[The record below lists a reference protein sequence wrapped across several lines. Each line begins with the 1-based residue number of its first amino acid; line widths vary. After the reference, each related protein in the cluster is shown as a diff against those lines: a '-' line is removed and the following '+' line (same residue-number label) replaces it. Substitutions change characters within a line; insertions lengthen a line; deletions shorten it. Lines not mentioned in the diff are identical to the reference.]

1 MGACVSASGVE
12 GEEEGARGRAPTR
25 ASAPVATALK
35 ALELD
40 DPIAFERRVRALYG
54 GQSPAHI
61 RGDCVLDAGEHN
73 ILLYEQGR
81 WSLVERDVLAAFGSA
96 LGARVAE
103 FLNARGS
110 ISDAFAIRRN
120 CVNLKKVLLHAQY
133 DMAIVEK
140 KLRRLSTFYR
150 SDFAVERRY
159 AFGHRYRSIAVAG
172 ARAKGTFLAIADAR
186 VFIKQICCV
195 PRLPSQPRPKRL
207 ASMPRTLTTHGCVKR
222 ARARLREQT
231 PTPVDFAGA
240 HSYAF
245 DPEDYCAPNLTDD
258 FETLM
263 REVQDELQLPTH
275 ACAFIRASL
284 IARGAAKAMCIRR
297 ECEAYARA
305 VDAVTAIADATII
318 ALDKEHKD
326 PDAVLRDEMKYDGVH
341 AIEHE
346 PTQANLD
353 ALQAAV
359 KVDVARNELAG
370 AAPVAREMAF
380 WTRTIL
386 ANPSSVLFTAGD
398 CAQATSFV
406 PDAFAL
412 TDIIASYAPI
422 IDTYH
427 DAMIADVAAYA
438 QSARAGGLRARASS
452 SSPPPWHVHVAG
464 PHACSRCHASF
475 SNLWINQHAR
485 VCVACELAARAAR
498 RCPFARPSAGAA
510 PCAGAFCP
518 HALKC
523 VACERHSCAQCGIT
537 CGDAEDFIALIDA
550 IDARAVFL
558 DFDRTICATK
568 RGASP
573 LPRAFQT
580 MDAADV
586 EALAEARSADED
598 LIATLATHENAWV
611 VTRNP
616 NTTAIEA
623 FLRAR
628 GVGVP
633 RVARARK
640 GESKGRAMRDVL
652 AASGFASSGDAEV
665 ACAFADDDIRELL
678 RDDVRDI
685 PGLRRMLFTRRHRL

>member
-1 MGACVSASGVE
+1 MGACVSGSGLK

-25 ASAPVATALK
+25 ASAPADAALE

-54 GQSPAHI
+54 DQPPARI

-81 WSLVERDVLAAFGSA
+81 WSLVERDVLAAFGLA

-133 DMAIVEK
+133 DIAIVEK

-159 AFGHRYRSIAVAG
+159 AFGFRYRSISVAG

-186 VFIKQICCV
+186 VFTKQICCV

-231 PTPVDFAGA
+231 PTTVDFAGA

-245 DPEDYCAPNLTDD
+245 DPEDYGAPNLTDD

-263 REVQDELQLPTH
+263 REVQAELQLPTH

-297 ECEAYARA
+297 ECEAYAAA
-305 VDAVTAIADATII
+305 VEDVTAIADATII

-380 WTRTIL
+380 WMRKIL

-427 DAMIADVAAYA
+427 DAMIADVAAFARSAGADCSSA
-438 QSARAGGLRARASS
+438 QA
-452 SSPPPWHVHVAG
+452 SPPPWHVHVAG
-464 PHACSRCHASF
+464 PHACSQCHASF

-485 VCVACELAARAAR
+485 VCVVCELAARAAR
-498 RCPFARPSAGAA
+498 RCPFAKPNAPA
-510 PCAGAFCP
+510 PCLGAFCP

-537 CGDAEDFIALIDA
+537 CGDAEDFIALIEA

-573 LPRAFQT
+573 LPSAFAT
-580 MDAADV
+580 MDATEIETRAK
-586 EALAEARSADED
+586 ARSADED
-598 LIATLATHENAWV
+598 LLATLATHENAWV

-616 NTTAIEA
+616 NTRAIEV

-628 GVGVP
+628 GVAVP
-633 RVARARK
+633 RVVRVTK

-652 AASGFASSGDAEV
+652 ARTSSGFGSSGAV

-678 RDDVRDI
+678 RDDVREI
-685 PGLRRMLFTRRHRL
+685 PGLRRMLFTRQHKL

>member
-1 MGACVSASGVE
+1 MGACVSASGFK
-12 GEEEGARGRAPTR
+12 GEEEGARGRARAR
-25 ASAPVATALK
+25 ASAPADAARK

-54 GQSPAHI
+54 GQPPAHI

-81 WSLVERDVLAAFGSA
+81 WSLVERDVLAGFGSA

-133 DMAIVEK
+133 DIAIVEK

-159 AFGHRYRSIAVAG
+159 AFGFRYRSISVAG

-186 VFIKQICCV
+186 VFTKQICCV

-207 ASMPRTLTTHGCVKR
+207 ASMPRTMTTHGCVKR

-231 PTPVDFAGA
+231 PTTVDFTGA

-245 DPEDYCAPNLTDD
+245 DPEDYGAPNLTDD

-297 ECEAYARA
+297 ECEAYAAA
-305 VDAVTAIADATII
+305 VEAVTAIADATII

-326 PDAVLRDEMKYDGVH
+326 PDAVLRDDMKYDGVH

-380 WTRTIL
+380 WMRKIL

-427 DAMIADVAAYA
+427 DAMIADVAAFARSAGADCSSA
-438 QSARAGGLRARASS
+438 QA
-452 SSPPPWHVHVAG
+452 SPPPWHVHVAG

-485 VCVACELAARAAR
+485 VCVVCELAARAAR
-498 RCPFARPSAGAA
+498 RCPFAKPNVPA
-510 PCAGAFCP
+510 PCLGAFCP

-523 VACERHSCAQCGIT
+523 VSCERHSCVQCGIT
-537 CGDAEDFIALIDA
+537 CGDAEDFIALIEA

-573 LPRAFQT
+573 LPGAFAT
-580 MDAADV
+580 ADANAV
-586 EALAEARSADED
+586 KARAEARSADED
-598 LIATLATHENAWV
+598 LLATLATHDNAWV

-616 NTTAIEA
+616 NTRAIEV

-628 GVGVP
+628 GVAVP
-633 RVARARK
+633 RVVRVTK

-652 AASGFASSGDAEV
+652 ARTPSGFGTSNAV

-678 RDDVRDI
+678 RDDVREI
-685 PGLRRMLFTRRHRL
+685 PGLRRMLFTRQHRL